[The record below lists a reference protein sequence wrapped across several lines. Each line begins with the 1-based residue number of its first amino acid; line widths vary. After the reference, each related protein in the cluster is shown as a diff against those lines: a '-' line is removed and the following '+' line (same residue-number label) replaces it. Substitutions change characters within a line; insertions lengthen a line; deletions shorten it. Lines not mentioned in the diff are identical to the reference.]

1 MAQYLTDDEILKYC
15 QVQAGVNVAD
25 VIIASE
31 LIDSYVGKSF
41 SIKDASESVKVN
53 AKRRGKL
60 NHSPIISIT
69 EVKEV
74 VVTPIGVTKQDV
86 PASLL
91 VMDIEDDGYF
101 TYIAHISPFACPM
114 SYCMRGTNEINRKL
128 EVKYQYG
135 YETIPEDIKMVTAML
150 AQNIRQLQTFAGIT
164 KLTTL
169 DYTVAMSN
177 PSFFTDDM
185 RLILNKY
192 R

>member
-86 PASLL
+86 PVSLL

-101 TYIAHISPFACPM
+101 TYIAHISPFACSV
-114 SYCMRGTNEINRKL
+114 SYCMHGTNEINRKL
-128 EVKYQYG
+128 EIKYQYG

>member
-74 VVTPIGVTKQDV
+74 IVTPIGVTKQDI

-114 SYCMRGTNEINRKL
+114 SYCMRGTNGINRKL

>member
-1 MAQYLTDDEILKYC
+1 MAQYLTDEEILKYC

-41 SIKDASESVKVN
+41 TIKDASESVKVN

-60 NHSPIISIT
+60 NYSPVIAIT

-74 VVTPIGVTKQDV
+74 VITSIGVTKQDI
-86 PASLL
+86 PTNKL

-101 TYIAHISPFACPM
+101 TYIATNSPFACTM
-114 SYCMRGTNEINRKL
+114 SNCMCGTSNQGRKL

-135 YETIPEDIKMVTAML
+135 YAEVPEDIKMVTAML